1 MIRFYL
7 ALFLGKLSRITI
19 KLLHRFLKT
28 QGSDFPGKLA
38 MQICPDFLQYVGK
51 PETVIAITGTN
62 GKTTSTNLLS
72 DILEDCGYSVLSNRY
87 GSNTKTCIA
96 TCLLCGVSLRNRPRK
111 DAAVLEVDER
121 SSLLIY
127 PYVQPDWL
135 ICTNLTRDTITRN
148 AHPYFIFDVINQ
160 AVPDKTVLVL
170 NADDNISSRLKP
182 ENRHFFYAIGMQE
195 DDRREPFNLVNDM
208 RVCPHCLSP
217 LQYRYVRYNHIGN
230 AFCPVCGFHSPEP
243 DFLIEK
249 IDRRHGLMTA
259 VFDGQE
265 EAYPLLSNTIFN
277 IYDET
282 AIVAFLRRFGIPYKK
297 VRDSLVSKHI
307 VDSRLSVQKNGDISL
322 ISIMAKGGLP
332 TSMSVVFDTIR
343 SYPGSKEAVLML
355 EDCHVMAHSIE
366 NLCYLYDA
374 DFEFL
379 TDPSITRL
387 VIVGPHADDYRL
399 RLLMAGMPEEK
410 MHCLPDYA
418 QIPAALER
426 KKNQT
431 IFFVYDLYYANL
443 VKQIGDAILHQDTQE
458 A

>member
-1 MIRFYL
+1 
-7 ALFLGKLSRITI
+7 
-19 KLLHRFLKT
+19 
-28 QGSDFPGKLA
+28 
-38 MQICPDFLQYVGK
+38 
-51 PETVIAITGTN
+51 
-62 GKTTSTNLLS
+62 
-72 DILEDCGYSVLSNRY
+72 
-87 GSNTKTCIA
+87 
-96 TCLLCGVSLRNRPRK
+96 
-111 DAAVLEVDER
+111 
-121 SSLLIY
+121 
-127 PYVQPDWL
+127 
-135 ICTNLTRDTITRN
+135 
-148 AHPYFIFDVINQ
+148 
-160 AVPDKTVLVL
+160 
-170 NADDNISSRLKP
+170 
-182 ENRHFFYAIGMQE
+182 
-195 DDRREPFNLVNDM
+195 
-208 RVCPHCLSP
+208 
-217 LQYRYVRYNHIGN
+217 
-230 AFCPVCGFHSPEP
+230 
-243 DFLIEK
+243 
-249 IDRRHGLMTA
+249 
-259 VFDGQE
+259 
-265 EAYPLLSNTIFN
+265 
-277 IYDET
+277 
-282 AIVAFLRRFGIPYKK
+282 
-297 VRDSLVSKHI
+297 
-307 VDSRLSVQKNGDISL
+307 
-322 ISIMAKGGLP
+322 MAKGGLP